1 MVNLFIIC
9 IYKVLGRIKLE
20 IINKLN
26 INGNTIFENYKNKNT
41 INALNSILNE
51 TKNCRS
57 KYKSLLL
64 DGGFYN
70 LGYFY
75 RLQLLRSALKS
86 GKTKEHAFI
95 WDCNIK
101 VCKNLLNSI
110 GIDKIFFLEKISD
123 HNLLAEADYLSQQIN
138 SKKDLISIKLPH
150 LIPGAYLYDMI
161 LKIQRKATVDI
172 TDKNLKEYIYKFLC
186 WIKFSE
192 DLLNKCNPD
201 IVILSHSIS
210 YQCTPMA
217 WLSSKRKIP
226 TIISG
231 GDFGIPRLWKIINPH
246 DIYYGT
252 GRPTK
257 KDFKIIPNDKKSSL
271 ILAGK
276 KYIINRISGKSSDIG
291 AKYAFQGRRDKISK
305 LGIDQKKYKKI
316 ISIYSACFFDF
327 PHCYGMKRFTDMLD
341 WLQLTI
347 RKASLKKDVLWLLKP
362 HPMEQWYGGVKLSDI
377 VKNQLPENIVL
388 LPYNYSGK
396 DVLEISDGL
405 ITFHGTSAIEY
416 AAMGKAVLVA
426 DRGWYHDCEF
436 VLFPKSREDYS
447 NLLTKNWFELINFD
461 KAKKNAMLFAGLF
474 YGIPTWQKN
483 CILPDDSDKKLLRA
497 KLPYLIKN
505 KRKIIK
511 KEIKLMKKW
520 INSES
525 KFYHNFKIENSKIF
539 TNLI

>member
-1 MVNLFIIC
+1 
-9 IYKVLGRIKLE
+9 VLDRIKLK

-26 INGNTIFENYKNKNT
+26 INGNIIFEKAKNKST
-41 INALNSILNE
+41 IKALNLIFNE

-86 GKTKEHAFI
+86 EQTKEHAFI
-95 WDCNIK
+95 WDCNIE
-101 VCKNLLNSI
+101 VCRNLLKSI
-110 GIDKIFFLEKISD
+110 GIYKIFSFEKNFD
-123 HNLLAEADYLSQQIN
+123 ANLLAKAEYLNQKIN
-138 SKKDLISIKLPH
+138 SNQDLIKIKLPH
-150 LIPGAYLYDMI
+150 SIPGAYLYDMI
-161 LKIQRKATVDI
+161 LKIQRKATVDLK
-172 TDKNLKEYIYKFLC
+172 DKNLKEYIHKFLC

-192 DLLNKCNPD
+192 DLLNNCNPD
-201 IVILSHSIS
+201 IVVLSHSIS

-217 WLSSKRKIP
+217 WLSAKRKIP
-226 TIISG
+226 TIILG
-231 GDFGIPRLWKIINPH
+231 GDFGIPRLWKIINPV
-246 DIYYGT
+246 DIYCGT

-257 KDFKIIPNDKKSSL
+257 KDFKIIPKDKKSSL
-271 ILAGK
+271 IFTGK

-291 AKYAFQGRRDKISK
+291 AKYAFQGKRDKISK

-347 RKASLKKDVLWLLKP
+347 EKASLKKDVLWLLKP
-362 HPMEQWYGGVKLSDI
+362 HPMEQWYGGVKVSDI
-377 VKNQLPENIVL
+377 VNNQLPENIIL

-416 AAMGKAVLVA
+416 ASMGKAVLVA
-426 DRGWYHDCEF
+426 DRGWYHDCDF
-436 VLFPKSREDYS
+436 VLLPKSREDYS
-447 NLLTKNWFELINFD
+447 NLLTKNWFELTNFE
-461 KAKKNAMLFAGLF
+461 KAKENALLFAGLF
-474 YGIPTWQKN
+474 YGIPAWQKSF
-483 CILPDDSDKKLLRA
+483 ILPDDSDKKLLRE
-497 KLPYLIKN
+497 KLPFLIKY
-505 KRKIIK
+505 KSKIIK
-511 KEIKLMKKW
+511 KEIKLIKRW
-520 INSES
+520 INSDS
-525 KFYHNFKIENSKIF
+525 KVYHNFKIQNNEIF